1 MNKTG
6 YRKEKG
12 HSLTVRSLWTSKN
25 YTLESIIPINFVL
38 QELSLEMTFIFAV
51 CKFYKKE

>member
-12 HSLTVRSLWTSKN
+12 HSLMVRSLWTSKN

-38 QELSLEMTFIFAV
+38 HELSLEMTFIFAV